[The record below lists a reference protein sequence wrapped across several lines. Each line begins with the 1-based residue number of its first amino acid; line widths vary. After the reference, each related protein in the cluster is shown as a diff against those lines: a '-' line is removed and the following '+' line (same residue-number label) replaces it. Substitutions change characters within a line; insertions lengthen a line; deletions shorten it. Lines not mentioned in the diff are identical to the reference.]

1 MCVIIST
8 NCIINYFT
16 TFFRWHFTFE
26 NITNYFI
33 FINIKDYIITY
44 YITKFIPHIINSI
57 LLYNLVVVFSPFV
70 VTVYTLKK
78 SRF

>member
-33 FINIKDYIITY
+33 FIIFYTKYYFII
-44 YITKFIPHIINSI
+44 F
-57 LLYNLVVVFSPFV
+57 
-70 VTVYTLKK
+70 
-78 SRF
+78 